1 MQIPVNPIARFIPA
15 LSTSERYVIIL
26 IVMVIGLFLAIG
38 ITLTIKELNVALRQI
53 NMEINRTHG
62 SEKRHYQKKKRK
74 LILSIIFPWI
84 KK

>member
-1 MQIPVNPIARFIPA
+1 
-15 LSTSERYVIIL
+15 
-26 IVMVIGLFLAIG
+26 MVIGFFLAIG
-38 ITLTIKELNVALRQI
+38 ITLTIKEINVALRQI

-62 SEKRHYQKKKRK
+62 SEKRYYQKKKRR